1 MTQRETPAMPL
12 IAPFAGLRPAPGRAA
27 ELLAPP
33 YDVLGTDEA
42 RALAAGR
49 PWSFLHLS
57 RPEIDLPPGVDPQA
71 PASYAQAAARFARMR
86 GAGLLVRDQQPCYY
100 CYRLSYGAQVQTG
113 LVVAASLA
121 AYRAGRIRRH
131 EVTLA
136 DKEDDRVRQIA
147 ALGAQAGPAY
157 LIHRPSP
164 AIDDTLAEIA
174 RTAPALDGS
183 IADGTWDGVRH
194 QLWVVSDQGAIERLT
209 AGFEAQRRLYIAD
222 GHHRTAAAAR
232 IGAARQAANPGHTGS
247 EAYNRFLAVSFPADQ
262 LRVLAVNRLARDLQG
277 RDAATFLRQL
287 GECGALVPS
296 AAPVMPGRRGE
307 FGLYLDR
314 AWYRLTLDHPDHPPS
329 AAPRQDPA
337 ARLDVRLLQDQVL
350 APLLGI
356 ADPRQDPRIGFV
368 GGIRGLP
375 GLMQQV
381 DGGAWRLG
389 FSLFPTALADLLALA
404 EAGAVMPP
412 KCTWFE
418 PKLADGV
425 VSLVLD

>member
-1 MTQRETPAMPL
+1 MPL

-27 ELLAPP
+27 EVLAPP
-33 YDVLGTDEA
+33 YDVLDRAEA
-42 RALAAGR
+42 RALAAER

-57 RPEIDLPPGVDPQA
+57 RPEIDLAPGVDPHG
-71 PASYAQAAARFARMR
+71 PAAYAQAAARFARMR
-86 GAGLLVRDQQPCYY
+86 GAGLLVRDRQPCYY
-100 CYRLSYGAQVQTG
+100 CYRLSRGAQVQTG
-113 LVVAASLA
+113 LVLAASLA

-147 ALGAQAGPAY
+147 ALGAQTGPAY
-157 LIHRPSP
+157 LIHNPSP
-164 AIDDTLAEIA
+164 AIDDTLAEVA
-174 RTAPALDGS
+174 RAAPALDS
-183 IADGTWDGVRH
+183 AIADGTWDGVRH

-209 AGFEAQRRLYIAD
+209 AGFAAQRRLYIAD

-247 EAYNRFLAVSFPADQ
+247 EPYNRFLAVSFPADQ
-262 LRVLAVNRLARDLQG
+262 PRVLAVNRLVRDLQG
-277 RDAATFLRQL
+277 RDAAIFLRRL

-296 AAPVMPGRRGE
+296 AAPVMPSRRGE

-314 AWYRLTLDHPDHPPS
+314 AWYRLTLNPDCTRS
-329 AAPRQDPA
+329 TEPRMDPA

-389 FSLFPTALADLLALA
+389 FSLYPTALADLLALA